1 MLRTILNYGT
11 LAGLLVGIPTFGS
24 FVILGENHPGGYA
37 GMALGYSIMLLGLSM
52 VFLAIKRR
60 RDELGGVIR
69 FLPAFGLGLAIS
81 IVASLFYAAAW
92 EAAQALTG
100 IDYIG
105 GYIEST
111 IAEKRAAG
119 ASAAE
124 IAAFSAE
131 MAQFKAQY
139 ANPLFRV
146 PITLTEILPVGLL
159 VSLVSAGLLCNPRFL
174 PSRAVPGG
182 ADPVDQRFVA

>member
-11 LAGLLVGIPTFGS
+11 LAGLLVGIPTFAS
-24 FVILGENHPGGYA
+24 FAFLGENHPDGAA

-52 VFLAIKRR
+52 VFLAVKRR

-81 IVASLFYAAAW
+81 LVASLFYVIAW
-92 EAAQALTG
+92 EAAQAVTG

-105 GYIEST
+105 GYIDSAV
-111 IAEKRAAG
+111 AEKRAAG
-119 ASAAE
+119 ANAAE
-124 IAAFSAE
+124 IARFTAE
-131 MAQFKAQY
+131 MTQFKVQY

-146 PITLTEILPVGLL
+146 PMTLTEILPVGLL
-159 VSLVSAGLLCNPRFL
+159 VSLVSAGLLCNARFL
-174 PSRAVPGG
+174 PARSTPGL
-182 ADPVDQRFVA
+182 A

>member
-1 MLRTILNYGT
+1 MLRTMLNYGT
-11 LAGLLVGIPTFGS
+11 LAGLLVGLPTFGS
-24 FVILGENHPGGYA
+24 FVILGENHPGGTA

-81 IVASLFYAAAW
+81 LVASAFYVIAW
-92 EAAQALTG
+92 EAAQAVTG

-105 GYIEST
+105 GYIESA

-124 IAAFSAE
+124 IAQFSAE
-131 MAQFKAQY
+131 MTAFKADY
-139 ANPLFRV
+139 ANLLFRV
-146 PITLTEILPVGLL
+146 PMTLTEILPVGIL
-159 VSLVSAGLLCNPRFL
+159 VSLVSAGLLRNPRFL
-174 PSRAVPGG
+174 SARAAPGL
-182 ADPVDQRFVA
+182 A

>member
-11 LAGLLVGIPTFGS
+11 LAGLLIGLPTFGS
-24 FVILGENHPGGYA
+24 FVILRENHPGGYA

-69 FLPAFGLGLAIS
+69 FLPALGLGLAIS
-81 IVASLFYAAAW
+81 LVASLFYVVAW
-92 EAAQALTG
+92 EAAQAVTG

-105 GYIEST
+105 GYIDSA

-124 IAAFSAE
+124 IARFSAE
-131 MAQFKAQY
+131 MAAFKAQY
-139 ANPLFRV
+139 AQLRFRV
-146 PITLTEILPVGLL
+146 PMTLTEILPVGIL
-159 VSLVSAGLLCNPRFL
+159 VSFVSAGLLCNARFL
-174 PSRAVPGG
+174 PGRATPRP
-182 ADPVDQRFVA
+182 A

>member
-1 MLRTILNYGT
+1 MLRIILSYGT
-11 LAGLLVGIPTFGS
+11 LAGLLIGIPTFGS
-24 FVILGENHPGGYA
+24 FVLLGENHPGGVA
-37 GMALGYSIMLLGLSM
+37 GMALGYSIMLLGLSL

-81 IVASLFYAAAW
+81 LAASVFYVVAW
-92 EAAQALTG
+92 EAAQAVTR

-105 GYIEST
+105 GYIQSA

-124 IAAFSAE
+124 IARFSAE
-131 MAQFKAQY
+131 MAAFKVQY
-139 ANPLFRV
+139 ADPLFRI
-146 PITLTEILPVGLL
+146 PMTLTEILPVGIL
-159 VSLVSAGLLCNPRFL
+159 VSLVSAGLLCNARFL
-174 PSRAVPGG
+174 PSRAAPR
-182 ADPVDQRFVA
+182 AA